1 MTEHNSVD
9 PAEVEK
15 FNKLSATWWNET
27 GPMWPLHRLN
37 NFRITVIEKVICK
50 QLAIE
55 PSSALPLSGLHVLD
69 IGCGG
74 GILSESM
81 ARRGAK
87 VHGVDVSPGN
97 IAAAKIHNTTQK
109 LDVTYEVTTAE
120 ALADSSASYDVVL
133 NMEVIEHVADLAGFM
148 SACNAMVKPGGI
160 QFVSTIN
167 RNPWA
172 WFIAI
177 FGAEYVLRWLPKGTH
192 QYRKLVKP
200 SELMKHLDQ
209 DNFTL
214 ISRTGVN
221 VNPFTRQMSARKS
234 EMVNY
239 MYAAI
244 KAESQTA

>member
-1 MTEHNSVD
+1 MTEFNSVD

-15 FNKLSATWWNET
+15 FNKLSMTWWDET

-37 NFRITVIEKVICK
+37 SFRITAIEEVICK
-50 QLAIE
+50 QLAIDASS
-55 PSSALPLSGLHVLD
+55 PSPLNGLHVLD

-97 IAAAKIHNTTQK
+97 IAAAKIHLASQS
-109 LDVTYEVTTAE
+109 LDVTYELATAE
-120 ALADSSASYDVVL
+120 ALADRGDFYDVVL

-148 SACNAMVKPGGI
+148 SACNSMVKPGGI

-177 FGAEYVLRWLPKGTH
+177 FGAEYVLQWLPKGTH

-214 ISRTGVN
+214 ISRSGVN

-234 EMVNY
+234 EIVNY

-244 KAESQTA
+244 KAESQRN

>member
-1 MTEHNSVD
+1 MTEPFNSVD

-15 FNKLSATWWNET
+15 FNKLAATWWDDS

-37 NFRITVIEKVICK
+37 RFRITVILEVIC
-50 QLAIE
+50 QQRSIDS
-55 PSSALPLSGLHVLD
+55 SSALPLSGLQVLD

-81 ARRGAK
+81 ARLGAR

-97 IAAAKIHNTTQK
+97 IAAAKIHMAAQS
-109 LDVTYEVTTAE
+109 LDVTYELSTAE
-120 ALADSSASYDVVL
+120 ALAARGDRYDVVL
-133 NMEVIEHVADLAGFM
+133 NMEVVEHVADLAAFM
-148 SACNAMVKPGGI
+148 RACNSMVKPGGI

-167 RNPWA
+167 RNPLA
-172 WFIAI
+172 WFVAI
-177 FGAEYVLRWLPKGTH
+177 FGAEYVLRWLPRGTH

-200 SELMKHLDQ
+200 SELMEHLDQ

-221 VNPFTRQMSARKS
+221 VNPFTRRMSAKKS
-234 EMVNY
+234 EWVNY
-239 MYAAI
+239 MFAAS
-244 KAESQTA
+244 KADDS